1 MRKIYLFISGT
12 KTGVSRCV
20 SFFTRSKNTHSTLS
34 LNGKFDCMYTFGRCT
49 LKPLPSGFVK
59 ENIRTNVLKKYDYCP
74 CKIFEIDVTDE
85 QYAGILAEIKRYE
98 DEKEKYKYA
107 ILGAFLCAFRIK
119 KTFKYKRFC

>member
-34 LNGKFDCMYTFGRCT
+34 LNGKFDCMYTFGRFT

-74 CKIFEIDVTDE
+74 CKIFEIDITDE

-107 ILGAFLCAFRIK
+107 ILGAFLCAFRI
-119 KTFKYKRFC
+119 